1 MGHRLIQWPE
11 LHREPRRAHG
21 VYGALASVSTRLGH
35 DRHFLTG
42 SSGPRYKVSTVI
54 TTNYT
59 DEETKAG
66 KLNKSVRSH
75 S

>member
-21 VYGALASVSTRLGH
+21 VYGALASVSTR
-35 DRHFLTG
+35 